1 MRTTL
6 LRIIASICGIIAC
19 AAFSLPTNADPE
31 RGSFDQ
37 GILDALR
44 EQGAISDAQ
53 YRELEARIDRG
64 ETPPASAGE
73 ADSGWKFRWRD
84 GFRLDSDDGRFK
96 LKFGGRIQLDGA
108 VINDSSGNILADDI
122 GTEFRRARIFFE
134 GKLFEHLIFTAQYE
148 FAGSEKDGQDD
159 AKTDFKDLYVG
170 LRNLPWVGT
179 VKAGRFKEAFG
190 LEALASSKYITFME
204 RSLPTVAFAPRRST
218 GVGFQNTA
226 FDERMT
232 WAIGGFFSN
241 TPDGASYLG
250 NKSDYQVTGRVTG
263 LPLYADGGRRLL
275 HLGLAYSHAFKG
287 SNAEEVVE
295 VENCTTNPDTEVE
308 TCTVDRETENFPYP
322 QVDFDTRP
330 EAHLAGELVNT
341 GDEPGKGVDKLGIE
355 LALLW
360 NSFSLQSEFM
370 PIWVEGTGYLDDDG
384 DYQPAKDLFF
394 WGVYV
399 QASWFPTGEH
409 RNYDTNKGIF
419 KRVKLKENFSLSQGT
434 WGALELAARYSHLDL
449 NDNGVRGG
457 IENNVTLGANW
468 YLYSNL
474 RLMLNWVHAQRAHI
488 KPGSRML
495 NGGRA
500 DIVEGRISLDF

>member
-1 MRTTL
+1 M
-6 LRIIASICGIIAC
+6 SICGIIAC
-19 AAFSLPTNADPE
+19 ATFSLSAGASPE
-31 RGSFDQ
+31 TGSFDQ
-37 GILDALR
+37 GILEVLR
-44 EQGAISDAQ
+44 EQGAITDAQ
-53 YRELEARIDRG
+53 QRELEARIDRG
-64 ETPPASAGE
+64 KTPPVSAVAAE
-73 ADSGWKFRWRD
+73 SGWKFRWKD

-96 LKFGGRIQLDGA
+96 LKFGGRVHLDGA
-108 VINDSSGNILADDI
+108 VIHNSSGDVLSDDI

-134 GKLFEHLIFTAQYE
+134 GRIYEHLIFKAQYE
-148 FAGSEKDGQDD
+148 FAGTEKDGQDD
-159 AKTDFKDLYVG
+159 TKTNLKDLYVG

-204 RSLPTVAFAPRRST
+204 RSLPTNAFAPGRST

-226 FDERMT
+226 FDQRMT

-241 TPDGASYLG
+241 TPNGASYLG
-250 NKSDYQVTGRVTG
+250 NKSDYQLTGRVTG
-263 LPLYADGGRRLL
+263 LPLYADGGRQLL
-275 HLGLAYSHAFKG
+275 HLGLAYSHIFKG
-287 SNAEEVVE
+287 ANAEEVVE
-295 VENCTTNPDTEVE
+295 ILTGCESLEITQFECVAEQE
-308 TCTVDRETENFPYP
+308 TVNLPYP
-322 QVDFDTRP
+322 EVDFDTRP
-330 EAHLAGELVNT
+330 EAHLAGKLVNT
-341 GDEPGKGVDKLGIE
+341 GGEPGKGVDKLGVE
-355 LALLW
+355 LALVW
-360 NSFSLQSEFM
+360 NSISLQSEFM
-370 PIWVEGTGYLDDDG
+370 PIWVEGTGYLDDG

-409 RNYDTNKGIF
+409 RNYDTDKGIF

-434 WGALELAARYSHLDL
+434 WGALELAARYSRLDL

-474 RLMLNWVHAQRAHI
+474 RLMLNWVHAQRAHS
-488 KPGSRML
+488 KEG